1 MIFLGVLIFDNYY
14 GRKNNAKLALTQ
26 YVIIGAGLALFYLT
40 LLAASE
46 HIGFTAAYVAAA
58 AVNALMIGGY
68 VAAAMRD
75 GRPAIFID
83 VEVYNNFVKARVAGV
98 ER

>member
-1 MIFLGVLIFDNYY
+1 
-14 GRKNNAKLALTQ
+14 
-26 YVIIGAGLALFYLT
+26 VIIGAGLALFYLT